1 MTRGAGVILYI
12 AGSSDDES
20 PHRGCGRTEGNYIQ
34 PEERAGQS
42 LRLVTDP
49 ERNPV
54 QRAKRETNLTE
65 YRGGGRKGWMRR
77 DETTEAGPMYRDDE
91 IDRAG
96 MRCEAAWISPMLLWW
111 GAQARWWNPVV
122 SETKVSPS

>member
-1 MTRGAGVILYI
+1 MNDARGGRYI
-12 AGSSDDES
+12 VFRRVEHDES

-65 YRGGGRKGWMRR
+65 YRGGGGKDG
-77 DETTEAGPMYRDDE
+77 
-91 IDRAG
+91 
-96 MRCEAAWISPMLLWW
+96 
-111 GAQARWWNPVV
+111 
-122 SETKVSPS
+122 

>member
-91 IDRAG
+91 IDIERACDVKPLG
-96 MRCEAAWISPMLLWW
+96 SHPCCYGGELRHGGGIRS
-111 GAQARWWNPVV
+111 
-122 SETKVSPS
+122 